1 MTLLELKS
9 LFLEVLKNSYPKK
22 EILSFYYLLTEDRL
36 KLPKTEIILQQT
48 LKISENDLNYFKQSL
63 KLLKEEKPIQYIIG
77 KTEFYGLTFK
87 VNENVLIPRPETE
100 ELVSWV
106 LEEENLINS
115 SSTNILDIGTGS
127 GCIAI
132 GLAKNL
138 SKSKISAIDVSKKA
152 LAVAKQ
158 NATLNQVEVNFM
170 EQDILNSNTTPI
182 TTKYDIIVSNPPYV
196 RELEKH
202 EMHNNVLQNEPHL
215 ALFVKDENPLLF
227 YDKIADFA
235 KERLRENGLI
245 YLEINQYLASET
257 TQLLAQKGF
266 NTIEL
271 RKDIFGNKRMIKAT
285 KKSNL

>member
-9 LFLEVLKNSYPKK
+9 LFIEVLKNSYPKK
-22 EILSFYYLLTEDRL
+22 EILSFYYLLIEDCL
-36 KLPKTEIILQQT
+36 KLPKTEIILQQN

-87 VNENVLIPRPETE
+87 VHENILIPRPETE
-100 ELVSWV
+100 ELVSWI

-138 SKSKISAIDVSKKA
+138 PKSKISAIDVSKKA

-170 EQDILNSNTTPI
+170 EQDILNSNITPI

-235 KERLRENGLI
+235 KESLIESGLI

-257 TQLLAQKGF
+257 MQLLAQKGF

-271 RKDIFGNKRMIKAT
+271 RKDIFGNKRMIKAI